1 MSENVDINLTTY
13 NRAQFTKAVN
23 TSFTEF
29 GVTGEPEPSIVSQI
43 DINTFFEAYN
53 ALFLE
58 IPKQGGTQSHQ
69 YLANRSGEYAGGED
83 INAEI
88 GTIVLIEN
96 NTCDVCK
103 GYGWY
108 ADHSHEHHMR
118 PDLDCSDCGCPIQRE
133 CETCQGEGF
142 LLNNFKIL

>member
-13 NRAQFTKAVN
+13 NRTQFTKAVN

-29 GVTGEPEPSIVSQI
+29 GVTGEPEPSIVSQV
-43 DINTFFEAYN
+43 DINTFFEAYDT
-53 ALFLE
+53 LFLE

-88 GTIVLIEN
+88 EALTAEVTDLREDNIALQQQIVQI
-96 NTCDVCK
+96 TTK
-103 GYGWY
+103 TA
-108 ADHSHEHHMR
+108 ADA
-118 PDLDCSDCGCPIQRE
+118 LGA
-133 CETCQGEGF
+133 
-142 LLNNFKIL
+142 LNNINTGS

>member
-29 GVTGEPEPSIVSQI
+29 GVTGEPEPSIVSQV
-43 DINTFFEAYN
+43 DINTFFEAYD

-88 GTIVLIEN
+88 EALTAEVTDLREDNIALQQQIVQI
-96 NTCDVCK
+96 TTK
-103 GYGWY
+103 TA
-108 ADHSHEHHMR
+108 ADA
-118 PDLDCSDCGCPIQRE
+118 LGA
-133 CETCQGEGF
+133 
-142 LLNNFKIL
+142 LNNISTGS

>member
-29 GVTGEPEPSIVSQI
+29 GVTGEPEESIASQV
-43 DINTFFEAYN
+43 DINTFFEAYDI
-53 ALFLE
+53 LFLE
-58 IPKQGGTQSHQ
+58 IPKQGETQSHQ

-88 GTIVLIEN
+88 EALTAEVTDLREENIALQQQIVQLATKTAADAIDLAN
-96 NTCDVCK
+96 NIDTV
-103 GYGWY
+103 
-108 ADHSHEHHMR
+108 
-118 PDLDCSDCGCPIQRE
+118 L
-133 CETCQGEGF
+133 
-142 LLNNFKIL
+142 